1 MHSALLDNHVDDP
14 TDVVIAVTSI
24 HATPRRHAHAR
35 APYCCWFEMRPS
47 RTSGIT
53 REANPWGKSPIP
65 RRIRARSAALSRFPS
80 DGRLQIHEMALLRR
94 LDETILL
101 CQWNSSPLLMTNSL
115 SSSRGLRTLRRNDGL
130 EVLIG
135 HGWLSTWPTL
145 PSPSSEVLGK
155 RGATNS
161 WRGTGIRPL
170 AIPTAV
176 PATDALDP
184 VSDWEGIVY
193 YARKRT

>member
-24 HATPRRHAHAR
+24 HATPRR
-35 APYCCWFEMRPS
+35 PS
-47 RTSGIT
+47 RSRSRSRACSILLLVRNAAISHFGDT
-53 REANPWGKSPIP
+53 REANPWGTSPIP

-80 DGRLQIHEMALLRR
+80 DGRLQIQEMALLGR
-94 LDETILL
+94 LDETTLRGP
-101 CQWNSSPLLMTNSL
+101 WNFGPLLMTNSL

-145 PSPSSEVLGK
+145 PSPSSEFRVP
-155 RGATNS
+155 RCS
-161 WRGTGIRPL
+161 GTGRYQFL
-170 AIPTAV
+170 AW
-176 PATDALDP
+176 DRDSP
-184 VSDWEGIVY
+184 VGYIDCGTSDRC
-193 YARKRT
+193 A